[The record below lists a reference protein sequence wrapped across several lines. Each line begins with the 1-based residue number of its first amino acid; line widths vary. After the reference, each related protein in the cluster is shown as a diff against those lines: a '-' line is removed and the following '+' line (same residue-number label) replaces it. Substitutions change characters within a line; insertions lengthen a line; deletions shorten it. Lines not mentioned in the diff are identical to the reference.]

1 MFQEAME
8 FPGVMEEKL
17 GCSFRYDRRMC
28 WNEVYSFGDS
38 IHNHHDGV
46 MSGGLQEFDYKINTE
61 CIPPCIQNEE
71 RLKLA
76 N

>member
-1 MFQEAME
+1 MFQEAVE
-8 FPGVMEEKL
+8 FLGVMEKEL

-38 IHNHHDGV
+38 IHDHHDSV
-46 MSGGLQEFDYKINTE
+46 MSGGLQEFDHKINTE
-61 CIPPCIQNEE
+61 CIPPCIQNGE